1 MKRRRLLQLL
11 GWGLLG
17 GGAGRLG
24 AGVNAAGAQLQ
35 PNAPSTPPPPP
46 NLPAATALPRLHVLV
61 TADFGS
67 GNRQQ
72 RSVAG
77 QMAAL
82 HRRDP
87 VDLVILGGDNI
98 YAGPGWRD
106 GDLKGVAAT
115 FERPYRELIAS
126 GVPFHAVLG
135 NHDIRTANG
144 NPQLS
149 YPGFGMKGRWYG
161 VRRGPVEFFMLDTN
175 GNTDWTRQLRWLDGA
190 LMASSA
196 PWKVVVGHHPIY
208 SAGHYGDDARLI
220 ARLGPILARHG
231 VQLYIN
237 GHEHNYERTRAI
249 AGTTYLTVGGGGASL
264 RPVTANSRTAR
275 AASVHSFVELI
286 VNGRSLT
293 INGIDSQGQLLDT
306 ATLRR

>member
-11 GWGLLG
+11 GWSLLG
-17 GGAGRLG
+17 GWAGRLG
-24 AGVNAAGAQLQ
+24 AGVNPARAQLQ
-35 PNAPSTPPPPP
+35 PNAQSPPPPP
-46 NLPAATALPRLHVLV
+46 PSVPGAGSGGRVHVLA

-72 RSVAG
+72 RG
-77 QMAAL
+77 LGQQMAAL

-87 VDLVILGGDNI
+87 VELVILGGDNI

-106 GDLKGVAAT
+106 GDLKGIEAT
-115 FERPYRELIAS
+115 FERPYRELIAA

-149 YPGFGMKGRWYG
+149 YPGFGMRGRWYG
-161 VRRGPVEFFMLDTN
+161 IRRGPIEFFMLDTN
-175 GNTDWTRQLRWLDGA
+175 GNADWTLQLRWLNGA
-190 LMASSA
+190 LMASNA
-196 PWKVVVGHHPIY
+196 LWKVVVGHHPIY
-208 SAGHYGDDARLI
+208 SAGHYGDDARLM
-220 ARLGPILARHG
+220 ARLAPILARHG

-237 GHEHNYERTRAI
+237 GHDHNYERTRAI
-249 AGTTYLTVGGGGASL
+249 AGTTFLTIGGGGASL
-264 RPVTANSRTAR
+264 RPVKANSRTAM

-286 VNGRSLT
+286 ITERTLT
-293 INGIDSQGQLLDT
+293 INAIDSRGQPLDN

>member
-1 MKRRRLLQLL
+1 
-11 GWGLLG
+11 
-17 GGAGRLG
+17 
-24 AGVNAAGAQLQ
+24 
-35 PNAPSTPPPPP
+35 
-46 NLPAATALPRLHVLV
+46 
-61 TADFGS
+61 
-67 GNRQQ
+67 
-72 RSVAG
+72 
-77 QMAAL
+77 
-82 HRRDP
+82 
-87 VDLVILGGDNI
+87 
-98 YAGPGWRD
+98 
-106 GDLKGVAAT
+106 
-115 FERPYRELIAS
+115 
-126 GVPFHAVLG
+126 
-135 NHDIRTANG
+135 
-144 NPQLS
+144 
-149 YPGFGMKGRWYG
+149 
-161 VRRGPVEFFMLDTN
+161 
-175 GNTDWTRQLRWLDGA
+175 
-190 LMASSA
+190 
-196 PWKVVVGHHPIY
+196 VVVGHHPIY